1 MSLRVA
7 LPKGR
12 LLPQTASLLE
22 KAGWGLEDY
31 NEKTRVY
38 RLKSSTMSGLAAK
51 MFQEK
56 DIPIQ
61 VAVGN
66 YDIGICGL
74 DWLTEQM
81 VKFPSSSIV
90 KLRELGFGEGSVYA
104 AANAGTFTG
113 GTIAARGDV
122 VRIASEYP
130 NLAESLA
137 LKLRLRRFA
146 IYPLWGSAE
155 AYPPENAEIVL
166 LSRKNT
172 HEIESL
178 GLETLGKI
186 VDFRAC
192 LIVNKESLRSKDLSL
207 LLASLNS
214 HLEATAAPEPA
225 KSISLGTASQVP
237 AALPPVDPSLVRLA
251 LPDGHQQ
258 THVRRILDAAGISI
272 DDYPSNTGNRRP
284 KSSLEG
290 YFIKVIRPHDMPLH
304 VANGNF
310 DLAITGRD
318 WLIDHRHQFPQSPVG
333 ELLDL
338 KYGKVRIVAV
348 VANEVPVNTSGE
360 LQKLRMSAEGPCRIA
375 AEYVNIADNYARVNH
390 LGAYRIIPTWGAT
403 EAFIP
408 EDADVLIENTET
420 GSTLVKNNLK
430 IIETLFE
437 STACVIGST
446 RPAESKIKT
455 ERMAAFVAR
464 LKQTME
470 TMA

>member
-31 NEKTRVY
+31 NDKARLY
-38 RLKSSTMSGLAAK
+38 RLKSTTLNNLAAK

-66 YDIGICGL
+66 YDLGICGL

-81 VKFPSSSIV
+81 IKYPSSSIV
-90 KLRELGFGEGSVYA
+90 KLGELGFGEGSVFA
-104 AANAGTFTG
+104 AASPETWVNGSI
-113 GTIAARGDV
+113 IARSDV

-137 LKLRLRRFA
+137 LKMRLPRFA

-172 HEIESL
+172 EEIQSL
-178 GLETLGKI
+178 GLLTLGKI

-192 LIVNKESLRSKDLSL
+192 LIVNKESLRSKDLSPL
-207 LLASLNS
+207 LGSLNPYINAS
-214 HLEATAAPEPA
+214 TDSETTS
-225 KSISLGTASQVP
+225 SIRLGRVSQLS
-237 AALPPVDPSLVRLA
+237 AEQPPDDPTMVRLA

-258 THVRRILDAAGISI
+258 AHVRRIMDAAGITI
-272 DDYPSNTGNRRP
+272 EDYPSVTGNRRP
-284 KSSLEG
+284 NSSLEG
-290 YFIKVIRPHDMPLH
+290 FFIKVIRPQDMPLQ
-304 VANGNF
+304 VANGNY

-318 WLIDHRHQFPQSPVG
+318 WLTDHKHQFPQSPIT

-348 VANEVPVNTSGE
+348 VANEVPVSTSAE
-360 LQKLRMSAEGPCRIA
+360 LQNMRYAATSPCRIA

-390 LGAYRIIPTWGAT
+390 LGAYRIVPTWGAT
-403 EAFIP
+403 EAFLP

-420 GSTLVKNNLK
+420 GSTLARNYLK

-437 STACVIGST
+437 STACVIGNTSE
-446 RPAESKIKT
+446 AKSQCKT
-455 ERMAAFVAR
+455 DRMVNFVNR

-470 TMA
+470 TMP

>member
-1 MSLRVA
+1 MTLRVA

-12 LLPQTASLLE
+12 LLPQTAILLE

-31 NEKTRVY
+31 SEKARIY
-38 RLKSSTMSGLAAK
+38 RLKSSTMGDLAAK

-66 YDIGICGL
+66 YDLGICGL
-74 DWLTEQM
+74 DWLNEQM

-104 AANAGTFTG
+104 AANPGTFSG
-113 GTIAARGDV
+113 GTIATRGDV

-146 IYPLWGSAE
+146 VYPLWGSAE
-155 AYPPENAEIVL
+155 AYPPENAEIVI
-166 LSRKNT
+166 LSGKNT

-178 GLETLGKI
+178 GLETIGKI

-192 LIVNKESLRSKDLSL
+192 LIVNRESMRSKDLST
-207 LLASLNS
+207 LLATLNS
-214 HLEATAAPEPA
+214 HLEIPADLENFNNINYTTAF
-225 KSISLGTASQVP
+225 QVSV
-237 AALPPVDPSLVRLA
+237 ALPPVDPALVRLA

-258 THVRRILDAAGISI
+258 SHVRRILDAAGINI
-272 DDYPSNTGNRRP
+272 DDYPSTTGNRRP

-290 YFIKVIRPHDMPLH
+290 FFIKVIRPQDMPLQ

-318 WLIDHRHQFPQSPVG
+318 WLTDHRHQFPQSPVG

-348 VANEVPVNTSGE
+348 VANDVPVNTSSE
-360 LQKLRMSAEGPCRIA
+360 LQKLRVAVESPCRIA

-437 STACVIGST
+437 STACVIGNT
-446 RPAESKIKT
+446 CPAESIIKT
-455 ERMAAFVAR
+455 ERMAEFVDC
-464 LKQTME
+464 LKKTME
-470 TMA
+470 TMP

>member
-1 MSLRVA
+1 MTFRIA

-12 LLPQTASLLE
+12 LLPQIAPLLE
-22 KAGWGLEDY
+22 KAGWGLDDY

-74 DWLTEQM
+74 DWFSEQM

-104 AANAGTFTG
+104 ATTPGSFTG
-113 GTIAARGDV
+113 GTLSARGEV
-122 VRIASEYP
+122 VRIAGEYP
-130 NLAESLA
+130 NLAEALA
-137 LKLRLRRFA
+137 LRLRLRRFA
-146 IYPLWGSAE
+146 VYPLWGSAE

-166 LSRKNT
+166 LSRKDPK
-172 HEIESL
+172 EIESL
-178 GLETLGKI
+178 GLQLLGKI
-186 VDFRAC
+186 VESRAC
-192 LIVNKESLRSKDLSL
+192 LIVNKESLRSKDLSP

-214 HLEATAAPEPA
+214 VIGDAA
-225 KSISLGTASQVP
+225 SIEFFTSSLPGSITQVQ
-237 AALPPVDPSLVRLA
+237 ADLPPADLSVVRLA

-258 THVRRILDAAGISI
+258 THVRRILDAAGINI
-272 DDYPSNTGNRRP
+272 DDYPSSTGNRRP
-284 KSSLEG
+284 NISLDG
-290 YFIKVIRPHDMPLH
+290 FFIKVIRPQDMPLQIS
-304 VANGNF
+304 NGNF

-318 WLIDHRHQFPQSPVG
+318 WLIDHHHQFPQSPVG

-348 VANEVPVNTSGE
+348 VANEVPVTTSEE
-360 LQKLRMSAEGPCRIA
+360 LQKFRKKAESPCRIA
-375 AEYVNIADNYARVNH
+375 AEYVNIADNYARVNQ
-390 LGAYRIIPTWGAT
+390 LGACRIIPTWGAT

-437 STACVIGST
+437 STACVIGNT
-446 RPAESKIKT
+446 RLRENRIQG
-455 ERMAAFVAR
+455 ERISAFVAR

-470 TMA
+470 TMP